1 MNQINELLFT
11 ISKEAGVRGR
21 GGGRKESG
29 GFLIFNILSCQ
40 SVCVCVLVN
49 VFKDSNK
56 DGVKKKCQE
65 TV

>member
-11 ISKEAGVRGR
+11 ISKEVEVGGR
-21 GGGRKESG
+21 GGRKEGG

-56 DGVKKKCQE
+56 DEVKKKCQE

>member
-11 ISKEAGVRGR
+11 ISKEVEVVGR
-21 GGGRKESG
+21 GGRKEGG
-29 GFLIFNILSCQ
+29 GFSIFNILSCQ